1 MDLPLIVA
9 LLLML
14 AFARMLGEVF
24 ERMRQPSMV
33 GEIIAGVILGPSMLG
48 WVGYTADLAAIS
60 ELAVLM
66 LIIHAGLE
74 IRVDEIRES
83 LRGNKAWIAVLG
95 FAIPLVSGVLL
106 GFILGYD
113 AMVSTFLGLCIAITA
128 LPVSVRILMDL
139 GRLSSE
145 VGRHILSAAIFN
157 DVAAL
162 LILGVLLGLGEASAA
177 DYSLGELL
185 LDLLIRLGR
194 LLFFLGVLWL
204 SYKGLS
210 WLNERYL
217 RRQISDWRW
226 LDFLRGKESMFALV
240 MIFVLIFASLAELGG
255 LHFVVGAFFGAMLV
269 PQELIARKRMTGVIS
284 TTSAI
289 TMGFLAPI
297 FFAGIGVEFNIS
309 SITNVAFAL
318 SILIV
323 SFASKIAGGFIAG
336 RMVGYSKTKSFT
348 IGIGLNARGVMEL
361 VIANIALQS
370 GLIDLAFF
378 SILVLMGILTTL
390 VTPLLLKGG
399 FWLME
404 RKGETC

>member
-24 ERMRQPSMV
+24 ERLRQPSML

-48 WVGYTADLAAIS
+48 WVGYTPDLAAIS

-83 LRGNKAWIAVLG
+83 LRGKKAWIAVLG
-95 FAIPLVSGVLL
+95 FVIPLVCGVLL
-106 GFILGYD
+106 GFILGYG
-113 AMVSTFLGLCIAITA
+113 AMVATFLGLCIGITA

-139 GRLSSE
+139 GRLNSE

-177 DYSLGELL
+177 DYSFGELL
-185 LDLLIRLGR
+185 LDLVVRLGK
-194 LLFFLGVLWL
+194 LLFFVSVLL
-204 SYKGLS
+204 FSYRGLQ
-210 WLNERYL
+210 WLNERYV

-284 TTSAI
+284 TTSTI

-309 SITNVAFAL
+309 SINNVALAL
-318 SILIV
+318 SILVV
-323 SFASKIAGGFIAG
+323 SFASKIVGGFVAG
-336 RMVGYSKTKSFT
+336 RMVGYSKTKSLT

-378 SILVLMGILTTL
+378 SILVLMGMLTTL

-399 FWLME
+399 FWLMD
-404 RKGETC
+404 RRGEEC